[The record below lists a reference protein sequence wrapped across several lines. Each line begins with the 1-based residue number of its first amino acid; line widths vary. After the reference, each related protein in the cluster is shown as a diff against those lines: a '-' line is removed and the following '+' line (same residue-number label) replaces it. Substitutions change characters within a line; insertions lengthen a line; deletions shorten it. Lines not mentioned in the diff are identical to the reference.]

1 MSPRSSSKKAAGPAP
16 SLDVYVGLMFVAVA
30 ALIVGITFLFLELN
44 KYGWE
49 MATQ

>member
-1 MSPRSSSKKAAGPAP
+1 MSPRSSKKSAGPAP
-16 SLDVYVGLMFVAVA
+16 NLDVYVALMFVAFA
-30 ALIVGITFLFLELN
+30 ALIVGVTFLFLELN